1 MSSTIYKF
9 KVWYTFF
16 FCFFALACTKE
27 AEQFSEP
34 YPDGKAALGI
44 TVDRA
49 KTPSPASGLP
59 GIEVN
64 IEAKGLLPHKDQL
77 VFRFNGEQAEIKEV
91 TDAGISVVVP
101 DYASTGITTISVGDV
116 VVFGPEFT
124 VEGKIKIDP
133 TFVATQGANGAV
145 GDILFTNNE
154 KMVIVGGFTNY
165 NNKGIIRPI
174 NRIAQAFLDG
184 TYDAGLKSGTGAN
197 GYISAITQVNDKY
210 FIGGSFSGYAQRTSN
225 ISNLTML
232 NSNGSV
238 DTMGVH
244 TWRRP
249 DQNDT
254 IQYFPRFNA
263 GFDEGGVNRIY
274 SENGKLLVTGSFR
287 YYVSRQY
294 DKPNF
299 LETRDTI
306 IVDSTEVR
314 QFARLNLDGT
324 LDKTYRFDTGTNK
337 SLTGGNGSIDTYYHQ
352 EGLLKGK
359 MLVFGNFNQ
368 FDGEPANY
376 ILRLNADGTIDR
388 TFNAGGAG
396 FDFQTYYASYNN
408 ITHKYVVCGNFRT
421 YNGQSRVAM
430 AMLNDD
436 GTLDE
441 AFVPRVFENGLP
453 RFAKQLSDGLIVVSG
468 TFVKYDGKTRNSF
481 MVLNPDGSLAA
492 GYNAVGT
499 FSGDLYNV
507 FETESADKKRALLL
521 IGSFWQFDSK
531 DAANIIRVLIE

>member
-1 MSSTIYKF
+1 
-9 KVWYTFF
+9 
-16 FCFFALACTKE
+16 
-27 AEQFSEP
+27 
-34 YPDGKAALGI
+34 
-44 TVDRA
+44 
-49 KTPSPASGLP
+49 
-59 GIEVN
+59 
-64 IEAKGLLPHKDQL
+64 EAKGLLPHKDQL

-249 DQNDT
+249 
-254 IQYFPRFNA
+254 
-263 GFDEGGVNRIY
+263 
-274 SENGKLLVTGSFR
+274 
-287 YYVSRQY
+287 
-294 DKPNF
+294 
-299 LETRDTI
+299 
-306 IVDSTEVR
+306 
-314 QFARLNLDGT
+314 
-324 LDKTYRFDTGTNK
+324 
-337 SLTGGNGSIDTYYHQ
+337 
-352 EGLLKGK
+352 
-359 MLVFGNFNQ
+359 
-368 FDGEPANY
+368 
-376 ILRLNADGTIDR
+376 
-388 TFNAGGAG
+388 
-396 FDFQTYYASYNN
+396 
-408 ITHKYVVCGNFRT
+408 
-421 YNGQSRVAM
+421 
-430 AMLNDD
+430 
-436 GTLDE
+436 
-441 AFVPRVFENGLP
+441 
-453 RFAKQLSDGLIVVSG
+453 
-468 TFVKYDGKTRNSF
+468 
-481 MVLNPDGSLAA
+481 
-492 GYNAVGT
+492 
-499 FSGDLYNV
+499 
-507 FETESADKKRALLL
+507 
-521 IGSFWQFDSK
+521 
-531 DAANIIRVLIE
+531 